1 MLIMLTTFFVR
12 CRQGGWVKGGGLG
25 LAFSMMTVAGW
36 AAETGIQHL
45 RCTNPASGSSWPI
58 TVDLGHGTVDSQPA
72 TITDS
77 SISWPDPKQGTY
89 DLERATGKLQ
99 FRNASSTGG
108 YYLSYN
114 CHPE

>member
-1 MLIMLTTFFVR
+1 MLATFFASGRRV
-12 CRQGGWVKGGGLG
+12 GWATSAGLG
-25 LAFSMMTVAGW
+25 LAFSMMTTAAGW
-36 AAETGIQHL
+36 AAETSVQHL
-45 RCTNPASGSSWPI
+45 RCTNSASGSSWQI
-58 TVDLGHGTVDSQPA
+58 TVDLDHGTVDSQPA
-72 TITDS
+72 KITDGW
-77 SISWPDPKQGTY
+77 ISWPDPKQGSF

>member
-1 MLIMLTTFFVR
+1 MLT
-12 CRQGGWVKGGGLG
+12 
-25 LAFSMMTVAGW
+25 TVAGW

-45 RCTNPASGSSWPI
+45 RCTNPASGTSWQV
-58 TVDLGHGTVDSQPA
+58 TVDLDHGTVDSQPA
-72 TITDS
+72 KITDS
-77 SISWPDPKQGTY
+77 WISWPDPKQGSF

-108 YYLSYN
+108 YYLFYT